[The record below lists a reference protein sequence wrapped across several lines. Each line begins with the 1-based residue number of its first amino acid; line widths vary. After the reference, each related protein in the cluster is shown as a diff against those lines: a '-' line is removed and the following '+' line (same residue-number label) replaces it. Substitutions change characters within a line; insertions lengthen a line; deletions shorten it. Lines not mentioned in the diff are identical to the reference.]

1 MNLKN
6 GTGDGANL
14 DRLLNELH
22 AKKRWLD
29 EVISGLERALRSPD
43 MQFVT
48 SIAKTFGEESRSRP
62 KVDLMSRQQRKLAR
76 LASRVTSSRESG
88 RHESAGDSEAA

>member
-1 MNLKN
+1 MSLKN
-6 GTGDGANL
+6 GSGALDGANL

-29 EVISGLERALRSPD
+29 EVIGGLERALRSPD

-48 SIAKTFGEESRSRP
+48 TIAKTFGEESSARP
-62 KVDLMSRQQRKLAR
+62 KVDLRSRQQRKLAR
-76 LASRVTSSRESG
+76 LASRVMLG
-88 RHESAGDSEAA
+88 RGQETAAGSTEAA

>member
-1 MNLKN
+1 MSLKN
-6 GTGDGANL
+6 GAGDGANL

-29 EVISGLERALRSPD
+29 EVINGLEMALRSPD

-48 SIAKTFGEESRSRP
+48 SIAKTFGEEARARP
-62 KVDLMSRQQRKLAR
+62 KVDLRSRQQRKLAR
-76 LASRVTSSRESG
+76 LASRVTSSRERG
-88 RHESAGDSEAA
+88 QQAPAGGSEAA

>member
-1 MNLKN
+1 MSLKN
-6 GTGDGANL
+6 GDGDGANL

-29 EVISGLERALRSPD
+29 EVISGLEKALRSPD

-48 SIAKTFGEESRSRP
+48 LIAKTFGEESSSRP
-62 KVDLMSRQQRKLAR
+62 KVDLMSRHQRKLAR

-88 RHESAGDSEAA
+88 QHDSAGGAEAA

>member
-1 MNLKN
+1 MSLKN

-29 EVISGLERALRSPD
+29 EVIGGLEKALRSPD
-43 MQFVT
+43 MQFVA
-48 SIAKTFGEESRSRP
+48 SIAKTFGEQSNSRP

-88 RHESAGDSEAA
+88 QHGPAGGVEAA

>member
-1 MNLKN
+1 MSLNS
-6 GTGDGANL
+6 GTGDGANI

-29 EVISGLERALRSPD
+29 EVISGLEKALRSPD

-48 SIAKTFGEESRSRP
+48 SIAKTFGEESSSRP
-62 KVDLMSRQQRKLAR
+62 KVDLKSRQQRKLAR
-76 LASRVTSSRESG
+76 LASRVASARERG
-88 RHESAGDSEAA
+88 QQAPAGGSEAA